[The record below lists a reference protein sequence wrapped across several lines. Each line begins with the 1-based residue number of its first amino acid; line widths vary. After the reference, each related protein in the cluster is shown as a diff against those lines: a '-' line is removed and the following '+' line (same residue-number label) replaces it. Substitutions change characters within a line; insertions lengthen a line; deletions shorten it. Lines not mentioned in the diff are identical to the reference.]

1 MDIFQELEAA
11 LGEVKKQAGALQNE
25 VVALRRERQGEVWY
39 YQGDGE
45 DKLESLTCPVLIE
58 AADLRAIVQRRD
70 KLQEDLDRY
79 LGEPE
84 GISVGEIP
92 K

>member
-11 LGEVKKQAGALQNE
+11 LAEVKKQAVALQNE

-58 AADLRAIVQRRD
+58 AEDLRAIVQRRD
-70 KLQEDLDRY
+70 KLQEALWDAKFERQA
-79 LGEPE
+79 GAA
-84 GISVGEIP
+84 
-92 K
+92 